1 MVQWA
6 DVLYAMDRAWWSVY
20 LDEVRRT
27 FKGELATLNLNPHD
41 IMPWRI
47 QDYRNSGAGAIAL
60 AIAKGARRILLLGY
74 DMQYTGGRRHWHGDH
89 PAKLGNAGKIAEWPA
104 FFERLRRDHP
114 DIEIINCSRETA
126 LTCFPRQSLE
136 TAL

>member
-1 MVQWA
+1 
-6 DVLYAMDRAWWSVY
+6 MDRAWWGVH

-27 FKGELATLNLNPHD
+27 FKGELATLNLNPHG

-60 AIAKGARRILLLGY
+60 AIAKGARRVLLLGY
-74 DMQYTGGRRHWHGDH
+74 DMQYTGGLRHWHGDH

-126 LTCFPRQSLE
+126 LTCFPRMPLSMVIR
-136 TAL
+136 